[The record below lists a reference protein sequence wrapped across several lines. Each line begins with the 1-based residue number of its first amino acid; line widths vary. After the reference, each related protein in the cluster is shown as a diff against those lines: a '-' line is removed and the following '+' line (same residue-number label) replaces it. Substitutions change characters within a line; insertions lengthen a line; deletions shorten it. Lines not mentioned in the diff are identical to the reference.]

1 MGLML
6 LLNLA
11 TIRTGHER
19 FDHVYRPTVFAGV
32 ADRAVFVVT
41 NPVIFGFDLFKDK
54 DRFRLSGRIQTT
66 LEMPCSRC
74 LESFSWPV
82 DETFNLRFQP
92 RSTDSAESEREIEE
106 DDFSTAFYDD
116 DTIDLGALMREQFFL
131 SMPMKPLCSD
141 ACRGLCA
148 QCGTNLNRTPCDC
161 ARGWEDPRFAALR
174 ALRGD
179 SQENP

>member
-1 MGLML
+1 ML

-11 TIRTGHER
+11 TIRTPHER
-19 FDHVYRPTVFAGV
+19 FDQVYSPAVFAGV
-32 ADRAVFVVT
+32 DDRAAFVVIE
-41 NPVIFGFDLFKDK
+41 PVTLGFDLFKDK

-82 DETFNLRFQP
+82 DETFDLRFQP
-92 RSTDSAESEREIEE
+92 RTTETAETEREIEE

-116 DTIDLGALMREQFFL
+116 DTIDLGELMREQFHL
-131 SMPMKPLCSD
+131 SMPMKPLCTD

-161 ARGWEDPRFAALR
+161 ARGWEDPRFAALK
-174 ALRGD
+174 ALRDGH
-179 SQENP
+179 QENQ

>member
-1 MGLML
+1 ML

-11 TIRTGHER
+11 TIRTPHER
-19 FDHVYRPTVFAGV
+19 FDQVHSAAVFAG
-32 ADRAVFVVT
+32 ADDRASFVVIE
-41 NPVIFGFDLFKDK
+41 PVTFGFDLYKDK

-74 LESFSWPV
+74 LETFTWPV
-82 DETFNLRFQP
+82 DETFDLRFQP
-92 RSTDSAESEREIEE
+92 RTTDSADPEREIEE

-116 DTIDLGALMREQFFL
+116 DTINLGELMREQFFL
-131 SMPMKPLCSD
+131 SMPMKPLCTD

-161 ARGWEDPRFAALR
+161 ARGWEDPRFAALK
-174 ALRGD
+174 ALRDD
-179 SQENP
+179 SQENH